1 MSAPTEAQK
10 LITTEARRHRDKHHK
25 SFPPCLRAS
34 VVRSSVVGFFVVC
47 FLVGVV
53 PEGQAQ
59 REPVLPQIK
68 EPHSY
73 YYREMYLPQLTS
85 GPSGATW
92 SPDGSELVYSMQGT
106 LWRQRVDG
114 TEARQ
119 LTDGPDYAYQPD
131 WSPDGRYVVFAAYT
145 GQTVDLRL
153 LDLETGTTTPL
164 VANGAVNV
172 EPRWSPDGRRLVF
185 VSTAYEGRF
194 HVFVT
199 DLAGGRA
206 SDPIRIT
213 EDRDSKL
220 PRYYYSVFDQY
231 LSPAWSPDGK
241 ELILISNRGHV
252 WGSGTLWR
260 MSAEPG
266 AAMRELRVEETTWG
280 ARPDWARDG
289 RRVVYASYQGRQWH
303 QLWLMTDAGDNPF
316 QLTYGDF
323 DATYPRWSPDGR
335 RIAYISNQTGNTS
348 LWVVDVP
355 GGSRRQVQAPTRRYL
370 HPVGCLRL
378 AVVDATT
385 GRAVPARVSVTGPD
399 GRSFAPDDAWRHAD
413 DYVERPERRFE
424 YGYFHTRGSSA
435 LTVPVGEVA
444 IEVTRGPEY
453 RVARR
458 VVRIVADSTASVRI
472 RLERLTDLAARG
484 WWSGDLHVHMNY
496 AGHYRTDPL
505 RLRAMAEAEDLHVV
519 DNLIVNKEGRIPDL
533 GYFTGRPDPVSTART
548 LILHD
553 QEYHTSLW
561 GHTGL
566 LGLRDHVILPAYA
579 AYAGTPA
586 ASLFPT
592 NADVMT
598 EARAQGAVTGYV
610 HPGDVMADTTKPDQ
624 TAAYGIP
631 VDVALGL
638 VDYMELVSFSEHVST
653 AFVWYR
659 LLNCGFRI
667 PAAAGSDAM
676 TNFASLR
683 GPVGLNRVYVKVN
696 GPLTRDGYLAG
707 LKAGRSFATNGP
719 LVEMT
724 LGGKALGD
732 EIPLPPGGGSLRL
745 RATLRSFVPVERF
758 ELVSNGEV
766 VARFDPGVDSTGA
779 TVDTTITISRSG
791 WYTLKA
797 WSTRARHPVLDIYP
811 FATTSPIYVTVGGEP
826 IRSPSDAAY
835 FVRWIDR
842 LDSLARTSTAWN
854 SKAEQ
859 EGTLRKFGEARK
871 VFAAQAATPER

>member
-1 MSAPTEAQK
+1 M
-10 LITTEARRHRDKHHK
+10 
-25 SFPPCLRAS
+25 
-34 VVRSSVVGFFVVC
+34 RSSTSVLAVLCALLAAGFWVSP
-47 FLVGVV
+47 GH
-53 PEGQAQ
+53 AQ

-73 YYREMYLPQLTS
+73 YYRELYLPQLTS

-92 SPDGSELVYSMQGT
+92 SPDGSELIYSMQGT

-131 WSPDGRYVVFAAYT
+131 WSPDGRTIVFAAYT
-145 GQTVDLRL
+145 GRAVDLRL
-153 LDLETGTTTPL
+153 LDLASGATTAL

-172 EPRWSPDGRRLVF
+172 EPRWSPDAKRIAF
-185 VSTAYEGRF
+185 VSTAYQGRF
-194 HVFVT
+194 HVF
-199 DLAGGRA
+199 LATPEAMTA
-206 SDPIRIT
+206 SDTGGALQVVRIT
-213 EDRDSKL
+213 EDRDSQL

-231 LSPAWSPDGK
+231 LSPTWSPDGK

-260 MSAEPG
+260 MAADSAG
-266 AAMRELRVEETTWG
+266 AMRELRVEETNWG

-303 QLWLMTDAGDNPF
+303 QLWLMTDSGDNPF

-335 RIAYISNQTGNTS
+335 RVAFISNQTGNTS

-355 GGSRRQVQAPTRRYL
+355 GGGRREVRATTRHYL
-370 HPVGCLRL
+370 HDIGHLQLV
-378 AVVDATT
+378 VVDSAT
-385 GRAVPARVSVTGPD
+385 GRQVPARVSVTGAD
-399 GRSFAPDDAWRHAD
+399 GRSFAPDDARRHAD
-413 DYVERPERRFE
+413 DYVERPEHRFE
-424 YGYFHTRGSSA
+424 YGYFHTPGRSTIA
-435 LTVPVGEVA
+435 VPVGDVTV
-444 IEVTRGPEY
+444 EVTRGPEY
-453 RVARR
+453 RMSRR
-458 VVRIVADSTASVRI
+458 LVHVTANATATMRVRLS
-472 RLERLTDLAARG
+472 RLTDLAARG

-496 AGHYRTDPL
+496 GGHYRNTPVGL
-505 RLRAMAEAEDLHVV
+505 RGMAEAEDLHVV
-519 DNLIVNKEGRIPDL
+519 ENLIVNKEGRIPDL
-533 GYFTGRPDPVSTART
+533 AYFTGKPDPATTPRT

-579 AYAGTPA
+579 AYTGTAA
-586 ASLFPT
+586 ASPFFT
-592 NADVMT
+592 NADVMR
-598 EARAQGAVTGYV
+598 EARLEGAVTGYV
-610 HPGDVMADTTKPDQ
+610 HPGDVLADTTQPDR
-624 TAAYGIP
+624 TAAYTIP

-667 PAAAGSDAM
+667 PAAAGTDAM
-676 TNFASLR
+676 TNYASLR
-683 GPVGLNRVYVKVN
+683 GPVGLNRVYVKLD
-696 GPLTRDGYLAG
+696 GPLTRDRYLAG
-707 LKAGRSFATNGP
+707 LKAGRTFATNGP
-719 LVEMT
+719 LVELT
-724 LGGKALGD
+724 VNGRGPGE
-732 EIPLPPGGGSLRL
+732 EIRLPARGGSLAL
-745 RATLRSFVPVERF
+745 RATLRSYVPVERF
-758 ELVSNGEV
+758 ELVANGEV
-766 VARFDPGVDSTGA
+766 VARFNPGQDSTSA
-779 TVDTTITISRSG
+779 TVDTTITVTRSG

-797 WSTRARHPVLDIYP
+797 WSTRPRHPVLDIYP

-826 IRSPSDAAY
+826 IRSPRDAAY

-842 LDSLARTSTAWN
+842 LDSLARANTGWN
-854 SKAEQ
+854 SDAEK
-859 EGTLRKFGEARK
+859 EATLRKFAEARR
-871 VFAAQAATPER
+871 VYAAQAAAP

>member
-1 MSAPTEAQK
+1 
-10 LITTEARRHRDKHHK
+10 
-25 SFPPCLRAS
+25 
-34 VVRSSVVGFFVVC
+34 
-47 FLVGVV
+47 LVGGV
-53 PEGQAQ
+53 PQAQAQ
-59 REPVLPQIK
+59 REPVLPQIN

-85 GPSGATW
+85 GPSGAAW
-92 SPDGSELVYSMQGT
+92 SPDGAELVYSMQGT

-145 GQTVDLRL
+145 GRAVDLRL
-153 LDLETGTTTPL
+153 LDLERGTVASL

-172 EPRWSPDGRRLVF
+172 EPRWSPDGRRLAF

-194 HVFVT
+194 HVFLADV
-199 DLAGGRA
+199 AGGRA
-206 SDPIRIT
+206 SDPVRIT

-231 LSPAWSPDGK
+231 LSPTWSPDGK

-252 WGSGTLWR
+252 WGSGTFWR
-260 MSAEPG
+260 MPAEAG
-266 AAMRELRVEETTWG
+266 GSMREIRVEETTWG

-289 RRVVYASYQGRQWH
+289 RRVVYASYQGRQRH

-323 DATYPRWSPDGR
+323 DATHPRWSGDGR
-335 RIAYISNQTGNTS
+335 RIAYISNETGNLS
-348 LWVVDVP
+348 LWTVDVP
-355 GGSRRQVQAPTRRYL
+355 GGGRRQIKATTRKYL
-370 HPVGCLRL
+370 HPVGRLRL
-378 AVVDATT
+378 SVVDAKT
-385 GRAVPARVSVTGPD
+385 GRQVPARASITGPD

-413 DYVERPERRFE
+413 DYVERPDRRFE
-424 YGYFHTRGSSA
+424 YGYFHTPGRST
-435 LTVPVGEVA
+435 LTVPVGEVS

-453 RVARR
+453 RVARA
-458 VVRIVADSTASVRI
+458 VVRVAADSTAAVRI
-472 RLERLTDLAARG
+472 RLERLADFAARG

-496 AGHYRTDPL
+496 AGHYRTDPV

-592 NADVMT
+592 NADVMA
-598 EARAQGAVTGYV
+598 EARAQGAITGYA
-610 HPGDVMADTTKPDQ
+610 HPGDVLADTTKPDQ

-667 PAAAGSDAM
+667 PAAGGSDAM

-683 GPVGLNRVYVKVN
+683 GPVGLNRVYVKVE

-707 LKAGRSFATNGP
+707 LKAGRTFATNGP
-719 LVEMT
+719 LLEMT
-724 LGGKALGD
+724 LGGRNIGD
-732 EIPLPPGGGSLRL
+732 EIRLPAGGGALRL
-745 RATLRSFVPVERF
+745 RAELRSFVLVERF
-758 ELVSNGEV
+758 ELIGNGEV
-766 VARFDPGVDSTGA
+766 VARFDPGADSVGA
-779 TVDTTITISRSG
+779 TVDTLITVSRSG

-797 WSTRARHPVLDIYP
+797 WSPRARHPVLDIYP
-811 FATTSPIYVTVGGEP
+811 FATTSPIYVTVGDEP
-826 IRSPSDAAY
+826 VRSPPAAAY

-842 LDSLARTSTAWN
+842 LDSLARASTAWN
-854 SKAEQ
+854 SVAER
-859 EGTLRKFGEARK
+859 EETLRKFAEARK
-871 VFAAQAATPER
+871 VFAAQATGPAPAAPPTP